1 MTPAANAAN
10 NLTSVKTLK
19 KNASSLKKNN
29 TKVNNTKE
37 EKKQTI
43 QPTAT
48 TVPTA
53 SAAKDQS
60 TVKAGTKEHLWQAV
74 LICIVVGIV
83 ILLCMMILVI
93 RRVRW
98 FIKEV

>member
-1 MTPAANAAN
+1 MAVIQQKLKIPMPMHGVKYISKTWAGYAKTMTPAANAAN
-10 NLTSVKTLK
+10 NLASVKTLK

-29 TKVNNTKE
+29 TKVNNTKD

-53 SAAKDQS
+53 SGQQKI
-60 TVKAGTKEHLWQAV
+60 KAQ
-74 LICIVVGIV
+74 
-83 ILLCMMILVI
+83 
-93 RRVRW
+93 
-98 FIKEV
+98 